1 MASFWHICLVNYF
14 HITTSVVYYIPTK
27 DLSNRWIFVNH
38 NFFNLNAFT
47 SQVCLLWDALAI
59 GKSNLFTL
67 PTNWFLQRQDCFSLS
82 FFFLDCLFILCLTD
96 GTLEALY
103 LLQAL
108 FYGNIQW
115 KLENTIIIGQ
125 DQSWHVLT
133 HILNISPDEPVSV
146 PKWHK

>member
-67 PTNWFLQRQDCFSLS
+67 PTNWFLQRQDCLSLS
-82 FFFLDCLFILCLTD
+82 LFFFFGLSLYTMFNWWHPWGFISAAS
-96 GTLEALY
+96 TLL
-103 LLQAL
+103 
-108 FYGNIQW
+108 W
-115 KLENTIIIGQ
+115 KHPMKIRKHHYPRPG
-125 DQSWHVLT
+125 
-133 HILNISPDEPVSV
+133 SV
-146 PKWHK
+146 IARFDPYS